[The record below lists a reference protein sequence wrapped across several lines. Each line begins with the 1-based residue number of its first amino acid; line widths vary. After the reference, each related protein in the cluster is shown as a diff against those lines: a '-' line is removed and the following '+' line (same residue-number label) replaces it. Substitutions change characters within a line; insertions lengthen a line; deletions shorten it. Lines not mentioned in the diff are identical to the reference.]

1 MVGQD
6 AREHRRA
13 GRATPYCSEEPS
25 RATRRHPL
33 PRPALPRPNSGAVR
47 RTHHHHPVRSPRHLR
62 NPRLRPRRLHLHR
75 HRRSPPQPSTQPP
88 RHRNSPPHPP
98 QAAAPSDQR
107 SHPDRCHPRRTSH
120 SRTEQA
126 TAEAPHLP
134 RGRVM
139 NQAFIVTKEHRRFT
153 EFANAVRKEKTI
165 GICHGAVGVVK
176 TNSARRCANWD
187 ALEAY
192 INEWGPRGDH
202 DAKHYALANR
212 SRTVF
217 YTPEI
222 LCRPKDLMTE
232 IMHWQIKVGICA
244 DEHIRFLTPEAAAEK
259 QHDVTR
265 FVELLII
272 DEAERLTP
280 TALELLR
287 DQHDRTH
294 RAMILIGMP
303 GIDERFRHYPQLY
316 SRLGFSHHY
325 RALGREELLFVLD
338 RHWKR
343 LGKTLDPDD
352 FTDAQSIAAIERI
365 TRGNFRLLERL
376 FPQINRVLKINEL
389 DTITDDVI
397 EAAASILVIGN

>member
-62 NPRLRPRRLHLHR
+62 NPRLRPGRLHLHR
-75 HRRSPPQPSTQPP
+75 HRRSPPQPSSQPP
-88 RHRNSPPHPP
+88 PHPNNPPRPPLPPPPPPHQTPPPPPP

-126 TAEAPHLP
+126 TPEAAHLR

-165 GICHGAVGVVK
+165 GICHGAAGVGK
-176 TNSARRCANWD
+176 TNSARRYANWD
-187 ALEAY
+187 ALEPY
-192 INEWGPRGDH
+192 INEWGPSGDH
-202 DAKHYALANR
+202 DAKYYALANR

-217 YTPEI
+217 YTPEA
-222 LCRPKDLMTE
+222 LCRPKDLMHD
-232 IMHWQIKVGICA
+232 IDHWQMKVGGCV
-244 DEHIRFLTPEAAAEK
+244 DEP
-259 QHDVTR
+259 
-265 FVELLII
+265 
-272 DEAERLTP
+272 ERLTP
-280 TALELLR
+280 TALELVR

-294 RAMILIGMP
+294 RAIILIDMP
-303 GIDERFRHYPQLY
+303 GINERFRHYPQLY
-316 SRLGFSHHY
+316 SRLGFSHQY

-352 FTDAQSIAAIERI
+352 FTDAQAIAAIERI